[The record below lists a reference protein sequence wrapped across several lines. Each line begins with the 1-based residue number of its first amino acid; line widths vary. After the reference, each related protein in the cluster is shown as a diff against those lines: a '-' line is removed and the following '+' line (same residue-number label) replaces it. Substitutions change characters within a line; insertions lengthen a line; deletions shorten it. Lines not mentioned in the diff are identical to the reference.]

1 MKTIV
6 VYTGKGGVGKTT
18 TSTSLA
24 HILANCHGK
33 RVLLVDLDAQGNA
46 TQTFGVFDAESG
58 RNVSELFENTL
69 NNLACDAH
77 SFIVKSEYG
86 VDLIG
91 SNMFLMR
98 TNGMLLAN
106 DEYDQ
111 HDVMLKILSQI
122 EDEYDYCICDCGL
135 LLDMVVENAIMA
147 ADLIISPIKIGGYEL
162 ASLDELIFQRDEF
175 LKIRSYV
182 PVKPLVTM
190 FQKNKTSLRIMNAL
204 RQEYAGDIFDNYVRN
219 SAVVVRSTFGDGPI
233 PFVSKNGIA
242 SKDYK
247 AVVNELLEVM

>member
-24 HILANCHGK
+24 YILANYHEK
-33 RVLLVDLDAQGNA
+33 KVLLVDLDAQGNA
-46 TQTFGVFDAESG
+46 SQTYGVFDAESG
-58 RNVSELFENTL
+58 RNVSELFERTL
-69 NNLACDAH
+69 HNEICDVH
-77 SFIVKSEYG
+77 SYIVKSQYG
-86 VDLIG
+86 VDIIS
-91 SNMFLMR
+91 SNMYLMR

-106 DEYDQ
+106 DEYNQ
-111 HDVMLKILSQI
+111 HDVMQRILSQV
-122 EDEYDYCICDCGL
+122 ESEYDYCICDCGL
-135 LLDMVVENAIMA
+135 LLDMVVENAIMT

-182 PVKPLVTM
+182 SVKPLITM
-190 FQKNKTSLRIMNAL
+190 FQKNKTAL
-204 RQEYAGDIFDNYVRN
+204 KIKDALMQEYAGDIFESYARN
-219 SAVVVRSTFGDGPI
+219 SAVVVKSTFGDGPI

-242 SKDYK
+242 SKDYR
-247 AVVNELLEVM
+247 AIADELLEVV